1 MPQQSKDEDSSTT
14 YATISAGN
22 INIGGKETTVEA
34 LGIHSDINTAN
45 QKVND
50 LPDLQAVLDK
60 QKIIADAT
68 STIATAGRT
77 YSQDQIKKAVQ
88 EKEALQGELKTQLSP
103 EEQAKI
109 KNYTIKQKDE
119 YFAGNPEY
127 AAALANEKTVTE
139 KWGMGGD
146 YSRGLNA
153 VTTALTAVLGGQTDL
168 QAATNTL
175 APYAAQVIGQQW
187 GHGEDKNTAAQL
199 AAHAILGATLAYING
214 GDPTAGGSAAV
225 ASEAAATYFT
235 NQYKDKK
242 EYQDANGVFQPN
254 LLPEDVK
261 TQIRDLTAGIG
272 AVIGGAV
279 GDSSYNAQL
288 AGVIGQNAVEN
299 NNTAFMANPLE
310 FEELKQ
316 PKTREEILLEAH
328 AQKEQALYMA
338 LALNI
343 VKDFILYRNLG
354 GKYEVRD
361 KATGKAIATFD
372 NAKDAQK
379 SIDFAK
385 FKVEQSKQNKHI
397 LGTNEYKVS
406 VSNDKTKS
414 ILSVDPNS
422 LTKKLGTG
430 QPVNKVQVGLP
441 GSKERIDFGKVIGTY
456 IDPKTGVQLPTS
468 KGIVHYSNK
477 GIHIVPSRP

>member
-1 MPQQSKDEDSSTT
+1 V
-14 YATISAGN
+14 IL
-22 INIGGKETTVEA
+22 I
-34 LGIHSDINTAN
+34 
-45 QKVND
+45 
-50 LPDLQAVLDK
+50 AVLDK
-60 QKIIADAT
+60 QKIIAAAT

-254 LLPEDVK
+254 LLPEDIK
-261 TQIRDLTAGIG
+261 TQIRDLTVGIG

-279 GDSSYNAQL
+279 GDSTYNAQL

-299 NNTAFMANPLE
+299 NVLETVWDVAN
-310 FEELKQ
+310 
-316 PKTREEILLEAH
+316 
-328 AQKEQALYMA
+328 
-338 LALNI
+338 
-343 VKDFILYRNLG
+343 V
-354 GKYEVRD
+354 
-361 KATGKAIATFD
+361 AIGA
-372 NAKDAQK
+372 
-379 SIDFAK
+379 
-385 FKVEQSKQNKHI
+385 
-397 LGTNEYKVS
+397 
-406 VSNDKTKS
+406 
-414 ILSVDPNS
+414 NS
-422 LTKKLGTG
+422 LTYNIKDGNYAGALLDAGGLVYDGVAAVIPVLPAGASVIIKSSRSSGEILHKLGDVVNINNIEHIRVGRWMSAQELDKMQKTG
-430 QPVNKVQVGLP
+430 KVQDGAGSQTFISLNGSNDFKGAAQKGSVYIEFDVPKNSLIKGGKDGWFKMIGPNASKSQKMLLNKQGGSHLP
-441 GSKERIDFGKVIGTY
+441 SIQNLK
-456 IDPKTGVQLPTS
+456 
-468 KGIVHYSNK
+468 IVDK
-477 GIHIVPSRP
+477 K

>member
-272 AVIGGAV
+272 AVIGGAA
-279 GDSSYNAQL
+279 GDSTYNAQL

>member
-254 LLPEDVK
+254 LLPEDIK
-261 TQIRDLTAGIG
+261 TQIRDLTVGIG

-279 GDSSYNAQL
+279 GDSTYNAQL

-299 NNTAFMANPLE
+299 NVLETVWDVAN
-310 FEELKQ
+310 
-316 PKTREEILLEAH
+316 
-328 AQKEQALYMA
+328 
-338 LALNI
+338 
-343 VKDFILYRNLG
+343 V
-354 GKYEVRD
+354 
-361 KATGKAIATFD
+361 AIGA
-372 NAKDAQK
+372 
-379 SIDFAK
+379 
-385 FKVEQSKQNKHI
+385 
-397 LGTNEYKVS
+397 
-406 VSNDKTKS
+406 
-414 ILSVDPNS
+414 NS
-422 LTKKLGTG
+422 LTYNIKDGNYAGALLDAGGLVYDGVAAVIPVLPAGASVIIKSSRSSGEILHKLGDVVNINNIEHIRVGRWMSAQELDKMQKTG
-430 QPVNKVQVGLP
+430 KVQDGAGSQTFISLNGSNDFKGAAQKGSVYIEFDVPKNSLIKGGKDGWFKMIGPNASKSQKMLLNKQGGSHLP
-441 GSKERIDFGKVIGTY
+441 SIQNLK
-456 IDPKTGVQLPTS
+456 
-468 KGIVHYSNK
+468 IVDK
-477 GIHIVPSRP
+477 K

>member
-1 MPQQSKDEDSSTT
+1 M
-14 YATISAGN
+14 
-22 INIGGKETTVEA
+22 
-34 LGIHSDINTAN
+34 
-45 QKVND
+45 
-50 LPDLQAVLDK
+50 PDLDAILEK

-103 EEQAKI
+103 EEQANFRNLSSKE
-109 KNYTIKQKDE
+109 KDDK
-119 YFAGNPEY
+119 FAGNSEY
-127 AAALANEKTVTE
+127 AVALANEKAVTE

-272 AVIGGAV
+272 AVIGGAA
-279 GDSSYNAQL
+279 GDSTYNAQL